1 MRKTTLV
8 FLRYL
13 LAVGMITPQVMQMRF
28 LPKAGRNAAVS
39 CLRRRRERNLIRTW
53 RLYGKRAFYRLTGYG
68 ARKLRQQGDHVSRR
82 AHLPLSPTGKR
93 ESFALSCFCNEKP
106 ESERIPIR
114 PHLDPIAFPRIA
126 RLPFDP
132 LHKKR
137 FVRDGDLIHLVV
149 TDGGAQQFLN
159 QTVIPKV
166 CSLLDPTKFPEFV
179 ALRDAGF
186 FRLAIPTA
194 TVARADEL
202 LAGLEENPPPFP
214 AEVIVYPD
222 LIHFL
227 PQLRSNSQHG
237 ETE

>member
-1 MRKTTLV
+1 MRKRNLALLTYV
-8 FLRYL
+8 
-13 LAVGMITPQVMQMRF
+13 LAVGLVTPQFARRRF
-28 LPKAGRNAAVS
+28 LASAGINAAVS
-39 CLRRRRERNLIRTW
+39 WLRRLRERSLLRTW
-53 RLYGKRAFYRLTGYG
+53 RLYGKRSFYRLAGRG
-68 ARKLRQQGDHVSRR
+68 ARTIRKEGKHVSRR

-93 ESFALSCFCNEKP
+93 VSYALSCFCNEQP
-106 ESERIPIR
+106 ASERIPIR
-114 PHLDPIAFPRIA
+114 PYLDPIAFPRIA
-126 RLPFDP
+126 GLPFDP

-179 ALRDAGF
+179 ALRDAGL

-227 PQLRSNSQHG
+227 PQLRSNSR
-237 ETE
+237 